1 MTQIVLNVIPGP
13 VVTLLPA
20 TAEHIAAVEAG
31 QAPAGLV
38 LAQGFP
44 HADTLDG
51 LRMGLG
57 WLVVVDGR
65 VVGDCGM
72 HGPGDDPGVVE
83 IGYGLAE
90 PERGRGYGGEAVRLL
105 SDWLLEQPLVRAVV
119 AEVDPD
125 NVPSRRVLEK
135 NGFLREAAG
144 PGGVLFRR
152 SR

>member
-1 MTQIVLNVIPGP
+1 MTEILPMVSGP

-20 TAEHIAAVEAG
+20 TAEHLGAIEAG
-31 QAPAGLV
+31 QLPEGLTF
-38 LAQGFP
+38 ADGFP

-51 LRMGLG
+51 LQVGLG
-57 WLVVVDGR
+57 WLVVVDGV

-72 HGPGDDPGVVE
+72 HGPGDDPGIVE

-90 PERGRGYGGEAVRLL
+90 PQRGRGYGSEAVRLL
-105 SDWLLEQPLVRAVV
+105 SDWLLDQPGVRAVV

-135 NGFLREAAG
+135 NGFQREAAG

>member
-1 MTQIVLNVIPGP
+1 
-13 VVTLLPA
+13 
-20 TAEHIAAVEAG
+20 
-31 QAPAGLV
+31 
-38 LAQGFP
+38 
-44 HADTLDG
+44 
-51 LRMGLG
+51 MGLG

-83 IGYGLAE
+83 IGYGLAA
-90 PERGRGYGGEAVRLL
+90 PERGRGYGSEAVRLL
-105 SDWLLEQPLVRAVV
+105 SDWLLDQPGVRAVV